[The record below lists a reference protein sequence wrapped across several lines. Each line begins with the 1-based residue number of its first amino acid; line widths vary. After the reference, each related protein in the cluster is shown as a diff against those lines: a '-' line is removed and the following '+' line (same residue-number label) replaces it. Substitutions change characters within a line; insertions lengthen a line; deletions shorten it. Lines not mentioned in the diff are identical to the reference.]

1 MDTGISLLPVQ
12 FFPVAIKTFP
22 FLQPQFKCVV
32 GFELCEKVF
41 ERETVTLN
49 ECRPKKN
56 KIGRFETAR
65 EQFYDNKRDSK
76 FNLEKKTKTKRIQC
90 D

>member
-12 FFPVAIKTFP
+12 FFSRGLS
-22 FLQPQFKCVV
+22 LQLQFKCLV
-32 GFELCEKVF
+32 GFELCQKVF

-56 KIGRFETAR
+56 KIGRFKTAR
-65 EQFYDNKRDSK
+65 EQRDSK
-76 FNLEKKTKTKRIQC
+76 RTQ
-90 D
+90 

>member
-1 MDTGISLLPVQ
+1 MDTGVSLLPVQ

-22 FLQPQFKCVV
+22 CNRSFKCVV
-32 GFELCEKVF
+32 GFELCQKVF

-65 EQFYDNKRDSK
+65 EQFYDDKRDSK

-90 D
+90 V